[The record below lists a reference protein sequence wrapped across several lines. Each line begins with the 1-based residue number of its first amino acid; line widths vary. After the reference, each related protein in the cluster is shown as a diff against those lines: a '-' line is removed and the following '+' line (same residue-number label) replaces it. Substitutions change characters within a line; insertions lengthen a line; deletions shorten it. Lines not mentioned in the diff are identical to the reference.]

1 MAYRPLVEGD
11 KVKVKPLGV
20 MHPQLQY
27 SNNFGKVLYVST
39 NGAEVEFTYGGFT
52 SRVWLRQSE
61 LMVAHDDLSGS
72 IYRFR
77 DDLHSYVVSED
88 DECPYADWSK
98 VDLIDRI
105 KSLEQQIEE
114 FEK

>member
-27 SNNFGKVLYVST
+27 SNNFGKVLYVSA
-39 NGAEVEFTYGGFT
+39 NGAEVEFNYGSLT

-61 LMVAHDDLSGS
+61 LMVAHEDLSVS

-77 DDLHSYVVSED
+77 DDLHTYVVSED

-98 VDLIDRI
+98 TDLIDKI
-105 KSLEQQIEE
+105 NELERKIDEL
-114 FEK
+114 EK